1 MAEKQRLNIF
11 PSRMALTAIKI
22 RKKSAERGH
31 RLLQQKSDSLK
42 VRFRKIVGQIMD
54 KKIEMGKGLKT
65 ASFSLAQAKYA
76 AGDFSTTVIENC
88 STANFK
94 VEMAEENVAG
104 VKLPVFRRFG
114 DIESKSDSARLE
126 TRELT
131 GLSKGGAQIDKSR
144 VQFLTAL
151 EQIVELASL
160 QTAFL
165 KLDEVIRV
173 TNRRVN
179 AIEHVVIPRLENT
192 VNYIIS
198 ELDERE
204 REEFYRLKKI
214 QDKKKDAI
222 RIKEEENAARGI
234 EEAKESA
241 VLNDFMDDGADD
253 DLVV

>member
-1 MAEKQRLNIF
+1 
-11 PSRMALTAIKI
+11 
-22 RKKSAERGH
+22 
-31 RLLQQKSDSLK
+31 
-42 VRFRKIVGQIMD
+42 
-54 KKIEMGKGLKT
+54 
-65 ASFSLAQAKYA
+65 
-76 AGDFSTTVIENC
+76 
-88 STANFK
+88 
-94 VEMAEENVAG
+94 
-104 VKLPVFRRFG
+104 
-114 DIESKSDSARLE
+114 
-126 TRELT
+126 
-131 GLSKGGAQIDKSR
+131 
-144 VQFLTAL
+144 L

-234 EEAKESA
+234 AEAKESA
-241 VLNDFMDDGADD
+241 MLNDFMDDGADD